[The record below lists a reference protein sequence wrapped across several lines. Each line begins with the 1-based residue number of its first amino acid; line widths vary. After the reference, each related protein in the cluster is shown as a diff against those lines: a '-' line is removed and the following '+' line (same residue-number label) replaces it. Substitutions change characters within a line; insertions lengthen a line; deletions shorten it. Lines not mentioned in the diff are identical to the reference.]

1 MYYIE
6 GLRVLRRVSR
16 SIIATLIVYALI
28 IALVLPTS
36 AQFELRQELR
46 SGDLL
51 VNQETIIVPFQ
62 ITLFHTQDATCTDTE
77 SFGLSPLPTAE
88 GNGFSLSQTSAGTVT
103 AAETGFFSVLQAP
116 YILPFEQIPGI
127 VVGDTPSWVTR
138 MGPIRF
144 AGLPAGTGMIFP
156 DMTMVTR
163 RINMTTPPT
172 GQTGVSNATS
182 DQVNQ
187 NRSAIEKI
195 ASGNVTP
202 GQTNQ
207 SNRPVNQTYD
217 ASPATKYDYILD
229 VNNSKPFLPGNV
241 MLVRTVKNARGVNET
256 VIDRFPKK
264 YLQLYA
270 TPEEIA
276 RRTIMERMWRNVHL
290 NFQMDKAYSGETCYP
305 DLIFPVKDPFA
316 LMSYYPTPLTVVDA
330 LQVTRPGT
338 HIKKVMWP
346 V

>member
-1 MYYIE
+1 M
-6 GLRVLRRVSR
+6 LKRVRRYA
-16 SIIATLIVYALI
+16 IAVLIVYAII
-28 IALVLPTS
+28 IAMITPS
-36 AQFELRQELR
+36 AAQFELRQELR

-51 VNQETIIVPFQ
+51 ANQETIIVPFQ
-62 ITLFHTQDATCTDTE
+62 ITLFHTQDATCTDAE
-77 SFGLSPLPTAE
+77 SFGLSPLPTAG
-88 GNGFSLSQTSAGTVT
+88 GNGFSLAQTSARTAT
-103 AAETGFFSVLQAP
+103 AAETGFFSVQQAP
-116 YILPFEQIPGI
+116 YVLPFDQVPGI
-127 VVGDTPSWVTR
+127 VVGDTPSWVAR

-163 RINMTTPPT
+163 QINMTTPPT
-172 GQTGVSNATS
+172 NQTAT
-182 DQVNQ
+182 
-187 NRSAIEKI
+187 
-195 ASGNVTP
+195 GNLTP
-202 GQTNQ
+202 GRANNT
-207 SNRPVNQTYD
+207 TD
-217 ASPATKYDYILD
+217 ASQAIKYDYIVD
-229 VNNSKPFLPGNV
+229 ANNSKPFLPGNV

-256 VIDRFPKK
+256 IIDRVPKK

-290 NFQMDKAYSGETCYP
+290 NFHMDKAYSGETCYP